1 MVKPQSWP
9 RTAALYKALRARL
22 ANASDWGHTM
32 IPLRLGVKNFLCYGE
47 GLEPLDL
54 ERVHVACLCGD
65 NGHGKSALLD
75 AITWALWGEARGTD
89 TRGFSQDN
97 LIHQGRTEMQVD
109 LEFLAGGQRYRV
121 IRKHARA
128 RGSRP
133 GTTDLQLMAAS
144 DGGYRAITENS
155 VRQTGERIRHLLRMD
170 YTTFTHTAFLRQG
183 RADQFTTSLPSERK
197 RLLAE
202 VLGLEQYEQASQ
214 RAREQARSLEQAER
228 GIEGELGVWAQ
239 VLQQAPGYQRELAQ
253 AQEELDLLLPLLNA
267 AHARVGTL
275 EVSVATLHRQQQEL
289 RQVQEALAKALQ
301 EQRPLEEQA
310 SRQNSRLARLTAL
323 VARRDEVV
331 ERYAQWLQ
339 VRDEEEALVKAQQ
352 EVETIAQQ
360 RRLLE
365 QTVARERERL
375 ASQAATWR
383 DRLEKELTPKIE
395 RIPVLERE
403 MAAARSQEAALGLA
417 ETEMKQTRQ
426 QLEATVTRAQ
436 EVTTLQRLLQ
446 KEMDQLTA
454 QAGLLSQAG
463 ARCPICQTP
472 LGPENRHHLEQEF
485 RHRQDQAHLQHLA
498 HQQERQALE
507 SNAQQLRQQ
516 LDRRE
521 RDVNQRRRNHQAT
534 LARTENEIEG
544 ARLAAETATS
554 LRPDLL
560 AVEQR
565 LAQQDYAPREQE
577 QLQTLEVLLASLA
590 YDPAHH
596 QAVRQQLRA
605 LGEYQGL
612 YVQLQEA
619 LSTLEEERQ
628 ALEVTRQM
636 AQRRAAEAEEAQ
648 QRQRTLQEELR
659 DPDRVGE
666 AALAEAHRAR
676 EALEG
681 RRQKVDAQVKRCQW
695 ELERLEGV
703 SRQREERERH
713 LAALR
718 QQRGLYEEL
727 AASFG
732 KNGIQAYVIDEALP
746 ELEQE
751 ATALLARLTGN
762 RMHLKLE
769 TQRQRRSGQGD
780 PIETLDIFISDELGT
795 RSYELFS
802 GGEAFRVNVALRIAL
817 SKLLAHRA
825 GAPLPTLFMDEG
837 FGTQDAAGRERLV
850 EVINSIQDDFQKIIV
865 ITHIEELKD
874 LFPVRIE
881 VLKTETGS
889 IYWMS

>member
-1 MVKPQSWP
+1 
-9 RTAALYKALRARL
+9 
-22 ANASDWGHTM
+22 M
-32 IPLRLGVKNFLCYGE
+32 IPLRLGVKNFLCYAE

-54 ERVHVACLCGD
+54 EGVHVACLCGD

-75 AITWALWGEARGTD
+75 AITWALWGQARGTD
-89 TRGFSQDN
+89 SRGFSQDN

-121 IRKHARA
+121 IRKHARG

-155 VRQTGERIRHLLRMD
+155 VRQTEERIRHLLRMD

-202 VLGLEQYEQASQ
+202 VLGLERYEQASQ
-214 RAREQARSLEQAER
+214 RAREQARSLEQTER
-228 GIEGELGVWAQ
+228 GIEGEMGVWAQ
-239 VLQQAPGYQRELAQ
+239 ALQQAPGYQQELAQ
-253 AQEELDLLLPLLNA
+253 AQEELELLLPLLDTTRS
-267 AHARVGTL
+267 RVGTL
-275 EVSVATLHRQQQEL
+275 EESVATLHRHQQEL

-301 EQRPLEEQA
+301 EQRQMEEQA
-310 SRQNSRLARLTAL
+310 SRQDGRLSRLTAL
-323 VARRDEVV
+323 AARRDEVV
-331 ERYAQWLQ
+331 ERYARWQQ

-352 EVETIAQQ
+352 EGETIGRE
-360 RRLLE
+360 RRLVE
-365 QTVARERERL
+365 QTVDRERERL

-383 DRLEKELTPKIE
+383 ERLEKELTPRAE
-395 RIPVLERE
+395 RIPALERE
-403 MAAARSQEAALGLA
+403 LAAARSQETALGVA
-417 ETEMKQTRQ
+417 ETELQQTRQ
-426 QLEATVTRAQ
+426 QLEATVTQAQ

-446 KEMDQLTA
+446 EELAQLTA

-463 ARCPICQTP
+463 ARCPICQAP

-485 RHRQDQAHLQHLA
+485 HQRQDQAHQQHLA
-498 HQQERQALE
+498 HQQERQGLEAL
-507 SNAQQLRQQ
+507 SQQLRQQ

-521 RDVNQRRRNHQAT
+521 RDVNQRRRIHQAA
-534 LARTENEIEG
+534 LARTESEIEG

-554 LRPDLL
+554 LRPNLL
-560 AVEQR
+560 SVEQR
-565 LAQQDYAPREQE
+565 LAQQDYAPRERE
-577 QLQTLEVLLASLA
+577 QLQALAVRLTGLA
-590 YDPAHH
+590 YDPTHH
-596 QAVRQQLRA
+596 QTVRQQLRD

-619 LSTLEEERQ
+619 LSTLEEERR

-648 QRQRTLQEELR
+648 QRQRTLQEALR
-659 DPDRVGE
+659 DLPGQE
-666 AALAEAHRAR
+666 AALAEARRAR
-676 EALEG
+676 EALESQ
-681 RRQKVDAQVKRCQW
+681 RQRVEAQVKRCEW

-703 SRQREERERH
+703 ARQREERERH

-795 RSYELFS
+795 RSYDLFS

-817 SKLLAHRA
+817 SKLLARRA

-865 ITHIEELKD
+865 ITHIEELKE

-881 VLKTETGS
+881 VLKTEAGS